1 MFRQVFAVLLLLLGL
16 GCAGGVDAASKKM
29 KEATEQQPR
38 PDANTALVVFLRSSF
53 VGSAIQS
60 SVYETDADSQ
70 RFLGIVSNKTRLAT
84 RVAPGAHRF
93 MVIAENAD
101 FMEATV
107 EAGKTYYVLISP
119 RPGMWKARFSLLPI
133 RNDQNAQLSLQS
145 SDFAKWMEKTT
156 MVEIA
161 PAAEEWYHKH
171 QANISKKRSGY
182 LKKWDQMSPADR
194 AELTLNPED
203 GV

>member
-1 MFRQVFAVLLLLLGL
+1 MFRPIIAALVLGL
-16 GCAGGVDAASKKM
+16 GLAGGADAASKKM
-29 KEATEQQPR
+29 KEAAEQQPR
-38 PDANTALVVFLRSSF
+38 PDADTALVVFLRSSF

-60 SVYETDADSQ
+60 TVYETEAAGQ

-101 FMEATV
+101 FLEATV

-145 SDFAKWMEKTT
+145 ADFAKWMKKTT
-156 MVEIA
+156 LVEIA
-161 PAAEEWYHKH
+161 PEAEEWYREH
-171 QANISKKRSGY
+171 QASINKKRDGY
-182 LKKWDQMSPADR
+182 LKKWDRMTPADKS
-194 AELTLNPED
+194 ELTLNPED